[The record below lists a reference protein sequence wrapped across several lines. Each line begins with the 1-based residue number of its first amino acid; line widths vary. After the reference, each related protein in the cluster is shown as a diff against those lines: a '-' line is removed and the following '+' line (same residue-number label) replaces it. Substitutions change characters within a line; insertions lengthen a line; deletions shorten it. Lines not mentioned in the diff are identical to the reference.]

1 MFLPFKSKKK
11 INKAVDYFIKEKK
24 KVDYRDIEVLKKFV
38 NKQGRINHRN
48 YTKLTAKNQ
57 RLVSKAIK
65 TARQMALMEYIIS
78 QQN

>member
-1 MFLPFKSKKK
+1 M
-11 INKAVDYFIKEKK
+11 
-24 KVDYRDIEVLKKFV
+24 DYRDIEVLKKFV